1 MTNEGSLLLR
11 RAEELV
17 ALADTEQEFVSQN
30 ERLEGRISI
39 GSGELAAGTV
49 LARCCEAFHAQY
61 PLVAFDLLTAKADVV
76 KEQMAKGLL
85 DVGLLLEPVHMDKYD
100 YIRLPE
106 REEWGV
112 LMRPDDALAG
122 RKCLTAEELSA
133 LPLILP
139 RRLSVQS
146 ELANW
151 FGSAYSR
158 LNICFTSNLST
169 NFSLMVRQG
178 LGYAIVIHGSL
189 PLLDE
194 TKMAY
199 RPLSP
204 ALWTTSVLAWRRQQ
218 PFSLAATALSR
229 FSKTF

>member
-17 ALADTEQEFVSQN
+17 ALTDKTEQDFVSQN

-39 GSGELAAGTV
+39 GSSELAAGTV

-122 RKCLTAEELSA
+122 RKCLTAEEPSGAAADSA
-133 LPLILP
+133 QAPQRTKRVGQLVWQRP
-139 RRLSVQS
+139 
-146 ELANW
+146 
-151 FGSAYSR
+151 
-158 LNICFTSNLST
+158 
-169 NFSLMVRQG
+169 
-178 LGYAIVIHGSL
+178 IHG
-189 PLLDE
+189 
-194 TKMAY
+194 
-199 RPLSP
+199 
-204 ALWTTSVLAWRRQQ
+204 
-218 PFSLAATALSR
+218 
-229 FSKTF
+229 